1 MSSQVHNENIVIVV
15 DFNKKNE
22 FQGPGFE
29 SRWRCMFFTLVVL
42 RITDLYF
49 RQKVNFG

>member
-22 FQGPGFE
+22 
-29 SRWRCMFFTLVVL
+29 M